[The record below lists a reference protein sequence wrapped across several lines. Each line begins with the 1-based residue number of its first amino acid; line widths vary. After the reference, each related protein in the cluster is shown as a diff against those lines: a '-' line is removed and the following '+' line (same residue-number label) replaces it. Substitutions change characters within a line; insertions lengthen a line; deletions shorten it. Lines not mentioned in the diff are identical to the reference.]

1 MFVKHT
7 QFDSLEFPAVIFTDK
22 KEEEEIAR
30 WKGELEKAFKDWG
43 YMQK

>member
-7 QFDSLEFPAVIFTDK
+7 QFESQEFKDVIFTDK
-22 KEEEEIAR
+22 KEEEEISR
-30 WKGELEKAFKDWG
+30 WIGELEKAFKDWG